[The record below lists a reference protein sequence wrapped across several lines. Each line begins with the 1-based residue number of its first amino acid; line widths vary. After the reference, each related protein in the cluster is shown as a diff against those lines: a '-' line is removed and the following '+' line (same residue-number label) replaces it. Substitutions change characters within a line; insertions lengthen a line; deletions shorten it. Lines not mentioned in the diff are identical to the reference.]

1 METDPEEQEHYR
13 SVLLSFREYEG
24 YMMREIYRRKKHLQ
38 SMPIEMQRRLPQ
50 SSTIRNLHHFVNAA
64 HHNQS
69 FFDRVV
75 QAQLENGPAVELP
88 EVTPKTPLQSPP
100 RHFSKLKSTL
110 HQFVR
115 DWSDE
120 GKKERDMC
128 YTPIIKELRRV
139 LPVNAE
145 SPTERPRVLLPGAG
159 LGRLALEIAAKGYAV
174 QGNEF
179 SYQMLFASN
188 FILNWATQPLEI
200 EIHPWIHNPS
210 NALTITDLLR
220 PVAIPDVAPAEL
232 LGLNNGTTV
241 IPPDFSMCAGEFLE
255 AYANDKE
262 CWDCVVTCFFID
274 AAPNVIE
281 YIAAFERLLKPG
293 GYWINLG
300 PLLYHWQDGGGD
312 EDERYEQSVE
322 LSYEE
327 IKHIMGTYN
336 FRIQKE
342 SQRECLYTNNVKSMM
357 KTVFNCAFFTAVK
370 EAGRV

>member
-1 METDPEEQEHYR
+1 MMWDRTD
-13 SVLLSFREYEG
+13 
-24 YMMREIYRRKKHLQ
+24 
-38 SMPIEMQRRLPQ
+38 
-50 SSTIRNLHHFVNAA
+50 
-64 HHNQS
+64 
-69 FFDRVV
+69 
-75 QAQLENGPAVELP
+75 
-88 EVTPKTPLQSPP
+88 
-100 RHFSKLKSTL
+100 
-110 HQFVR
+110 
-115 DWSDE
+115 
-120 GKKERDMC
+120 
-128 YTPIIKELRRV
+128 
-139 LPVNAE
+139 
-145 SPTERPRVLLPGAG
+145 RPRVLLPGAG

-232 LGLNNGTTV
+232 LGLTNGTAV

-255 AYANDKE
+255 AYANDKGGLR
-262 CWDCVVTCFFID
+262 FFPVLI
-274 AAPNVIE
+274 A

-312 EDERYEQSVE
+312 NDERYEQSVE